1 MSTKSMKQKIL
12 CSNLSR
18 FEKDVL
24 IATLSIPKGK
34 TASYSDIA
42 VMIKRPKAY
51 RAVGNA
57 LNKNPFAPNVPCHRV
72 IHKNRDVGGYAMG
85 TTRKIGMLKSEGI
98 TF

>member
-1 MSTKSMKQKIL
+1 MSTKSIRQKIL
-12 CSNLSR
+12 RSKLSG

-34 TASYSDIA
+34 VASYSDIA
-42 VMIKRPKAY
+42 AIIKRPKAY

-72 IHKNRDVGGYAMG
+72 VRKNKNIGGYAMG
-85 TTRKIGMLKSEGI
+85 QIRKKRMLKSEGVVL
-98 TF
+98 